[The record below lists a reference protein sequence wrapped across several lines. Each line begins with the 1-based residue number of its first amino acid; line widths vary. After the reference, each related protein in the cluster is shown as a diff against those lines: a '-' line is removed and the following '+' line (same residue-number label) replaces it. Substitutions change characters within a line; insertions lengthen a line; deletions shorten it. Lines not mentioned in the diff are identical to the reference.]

1 MCYSMK
7 GGIGTSSRCVA
18 MGDRTYTIGVLV
30 QTNFGSLAD
39 LLVMGVPVGA
49 ALVANGFV
57 PNETPPPAST
67 TDESPDG
74 SLMAILATDA
84 PLGDRQLR
92 RLALR
97 ALLGVARTNA
107 GAISNGSGDY
117 VVAFSSAE
125 SVRKTA
131 ERRASAGGAE
141 SAVPEVS
148 NDRISALFSGAAE
161 AAEEAIYNS
170 LCGAVDVSGH
180 RMLARALP
188 TELVVAE
195 LREHGAL
202 RA

>member
-1 MCYSMK
+1 MS
-7 GGIGTSSRCVA
+7 IGWSR
-18 MGDRTYTIGVLV
+18 YTIGVLV
-30 QTNFGSLAD
+30 QTNFGSLKD

-49 ALVANGFV
+49 ALVADGFV
-57 PNETPPPAST
+57 PNVSPPPGKAV
-67 TDESPDG
+67 DESPDG
-74 SLMAILATDA
+74 SLMVILGTDA
-84 PLGDRQLR
+84 PLADRQLR

-125 SVRKTA
+125 SVRKTPA
-131 ERRASAGGAE
+131 RRASIGGPE
-141 SAVPEVS
+141 SAALEVS
-148 NDRISALFSGAAE
+148 NDRMSTLFVGAAE

-180 RMLARALP
+180 RMLARAIP

-195 LREHGAL
+195 LQKHGAL
-202 RA
+202 RHKIQ

>member
-1 MCYSMK
+1 
-7 GGIGTSSRCVA
+7 

-74 SLMAILATDA
+74 SLMVILATDA

>member
-1 MCYSMK
+1 M
-7 GGIGTSSRCVA
+7 IGWSR
-18 MGDRTYTIGVLV
+18 YTIGVLV
-30 QTNFGSLAD
+30 QTNFGSLKD
-39 LLVMGVPVGA
+39 LIVMGVPVGA
-49 ALVANGFV
+49 ALAADGFV
-57 PNETPPPAST
+57 PNESPPPAST
-67 TDESPDG
+67 VDESPDG
-74 SLMAILATDA
+74 SLMVILATDA

-107 GAISNGSGDY
+107 GTISNGSGDY

-131 ERRASAGGAE
+131 ARRASVGGPE
-141 SAVPEVS
+141 SAVLEVS
-148 NDRISALFSGAAE
+148 NDRMSALFVGAAE

-188 TELVVAE
+188 TKQVVEL
-195 LREHGAL
+195 LRKHAAL